1 MTISVWNLIAP
12 LESPLPPP
20 PSGEVLTDLQWTTL
34 MAIADTVIPSISDS
48 SQSSP
53 GGLVVEAAEY
63 ATAVKTLNANIPD
76 TGEADLART
85 YLQETPSTLPGF
97 KQFLQRVIGD
107 YMREDARKGLRVL
120 LSALE

>member
-1 MTISVWNLIAP
+1 MTPIALNLIAP

-20 PSGEVLTDLQWTTL
+20 PNGEVLTDSQWTTL

-53 GGLVVEAAEY
+53 ERLMVEPSEY
-63 ATAVKTLNANIPD
+63 AMAVKTLKSEIPD
-76 TGEADLART
+76 TGKVDLIRT
-85 YLQETPSTLPGF
+85 YLQESPSTLPGF
-97 KQFLQRVIGD
+97 KQYLHRTVEDF
-107 YMREDARKGLRVL
+107 MREDARKGLRVL

>member
-1 MTISVWNLIAP
+1 MTPLVSNLIAP
-12 LESPLPPP
+12 FESPLPSP
-20 PSGEVLTDLQWTTL
+20 PSGDVLTDSQWTTL

-48 SQSSP
+48 SQSSS
-53 GGLVVEAAEY
+53 GGLSVEPTEY
-63 ATAVKTLNANIPD
+63 ATAVKILNAKIPD
-76 TGEADLART
+76 TGKGDLART
-85 YLQETPSTLPGF
+85 YLQESPSTLPGF